1 MKPDYGLDA
10 PGVVRNLAL
19 GGLAA
24 AIVAVTVQFL
34 PLQPSD
40 RNIASAWF
48 SLTAVLLVVEVAWL
62 VYSSRIGKLRQRQI
76 LIDSLGLKGDE
87 QVPDVG
93 CGRGLLL
100 VEAAKRL
107 PHGLAVGIDLW
118 SARDLSGNRPAV
130 TLENARLEGVEA
142 RVKVETGDMRKLPFP
157 DSSFDAAVASM
168 AIHNI
173 RDASGREAAVSEIN
187 RVLKP
192 GGRVALLDFV
202 RTGEYER
209 TLRAAGWV
217 EVGRSTYSL
226 RMFPPVRT
234 VHGSKPIRAEAGN
247 A

>member
-24 AIVAVTVQFL
+24 AIVAVAVQFL
-34 PLQPSD
+34 PLQPGD
-40 RNIASAWF
+40 RNIASVWF
-48 SLTAVLLVVEVAWL
+48 SLTAAALFVEVAWL
-62 VYSSRIGKLRQRQI
+62 VYSSRVGKLRQGQI
-76 LIDSLGLKGDE
+76 LFDSLGLKGDE
-87 QVPDVG
+87 HVLDVG

-118 SARDLSGNRPAV
+118 SARDLSGNRPAA
-130 TLENARLEGVEA
+130 TLENARREGVEA

-157 DSSFDAAVASM
+157 DDSFDVAVASM
-168 AIHNI
+168 AIHNV
-173 RDASGREAAVSEIN
+173 RDASGREAAVREID

-192 GGRVALLDFV
+192 GGRVALLDFA

-209 TLRAAGWV
+209 ALRAAGWV
-217 EVGRSTYSL
+217 DVGRSRYSL

-234 VHGSKPIRAEAGN
+234 VHGSKPGR
-247 A
+247 